1 MKEIVYLDTQM
12 VNSVLAQLDQGL
24 LLKNAVD
31 TASTQ
36 TNSEEG
42 GGVTTTEGNGGINFG
57 ISGAVK
63 VSKSDIDK
71 FNIVYS
77 TTNRELIE
85 TAMDDYSLDLLLEKL
100 QDNFAESIDVKEGS
114 YIKITD
120 TTHFYDFKQLSKS
133 LNKEYLK
140 IFLDEVFEQ
149 YEQLNREIKAIS
161 KASKAKNQNR
171 LQEIEEN
178 LKNSPV
184 KIMENLQGVSEYMT
198 TLLDDSVLIRIG
210 ETLSLCDAKNIR
222 PTNALFGFMN
232 LSKRK
237 ATIIG
242 TVVAQEDGKN
252 ILEDIEK
259 IDSANVIKYVSG
271 NLMQLVLTSFGVARV
286 GDYYVRPMAIY
297 FE

>member
-100 QDNFAESIDVKEGS
+100 QENFAESIDVKEGS
-114 YIKITD
+114 YIKIT
-120 TTHFYDFKQLSKS
+120 
-133 LNKEYLK
+133 
-140 IFLDEVFEQ
+140 
-149 YEQLNREIKAIS
+149 
-161 KASKAKNQNR
+161 
-171 LQEIEEN
+171 
-178 LKNSPV
+178 
-184 KIMENLQGVSEYMT
+184 
-198 TLLDDSVLIRIG
+198 
-210 ETLSLCDAKNIR
+210 
-222 PTNALFGFMN
+222 
-232 LSKRK
+232 
-237 ATIIG
+237 
-242 TVVAQEDGKN
+242 
-252 ILEDIEK
+252 
-259 IDSANVIKYVSG
+259 
-271 NLMQLVLTSFGVARV
+271 
-286 GDYYVRPMAIY
+286 
-297 FE
+297 